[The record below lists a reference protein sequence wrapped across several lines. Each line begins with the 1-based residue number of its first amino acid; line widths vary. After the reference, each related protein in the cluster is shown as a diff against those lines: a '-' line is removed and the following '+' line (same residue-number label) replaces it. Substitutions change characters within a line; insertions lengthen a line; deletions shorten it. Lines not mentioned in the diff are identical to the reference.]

1 MGLLIVAVSV
11 LVGARVLGSADDT
24 VEVWAADAD
33 LVAGSTLSADDL
45 VAVRVRFRDGESLDS
60 YLPASEPPEDGARLA
75 RDVGAGELLPAAAL
89 GEGEDEGLR
98 HVPVA
103 VEATRV
109 PPGVVAGSV
118 VDVWAAG
125 AEVPADAGTSATTQP
140 GQGAAQGPAQG
151 QQGTGAPDPSAPG
164 AVLLLEEVRVVE
176 APSAQDGIGSLADRQ
191 LVLAVPE
198 DQHDAIGPA
207 LAAMTSGTVTV
218 AQRG

>member
-11 LVGARVLGSADDT
+11 VVGARVLGSADDT

-33 LVAGSTLSADDL
+33 LVAGATLSSADL

-60 YLPASEPPEDGARLA
+60 YLRASEAPEDGARLT

-125 AEVPADAGTSATTQP
+125 AEVAIDATGTSTTTQP
-140 GQGAAQGPAQG
+140 GQGQQG
-151 QQGTGAPDPSAPG
+151 QQGTGAADPSAPG

-176 APSAQDGIGSLADRQ
+176 APSGQDGIGSLADRQ